1 MKRKVVAYMTLIAM
15 AASTMTACGTASSSG
30 GNGASAVSQSQSEE
44 TADEVQSAASD
55 TAQESNQAGTED
67 TETTT
72 TSSAY
77 PDLTGKTVSLMAW
90 WSGGEQEAGK
100 AKVEACEKELG
111 CTINATYV
119 PYDEYLSKLNTLAAA
134 GQLPDVFALP
144 EGNVFDWGSQGM
156 LMDLAPE
163 YAAAGVDIDST
174 YVKPSIFRD
183 SDQHVWAVGY
193 DITTMFLY
201 YNKDMFDA
209 AGLEYPSNDV
219 SNPITW
225 DEFVKDA
232 KALTKDSNGKTP
244 NDEGFDYNN
253 VVQYG
258 TIMPT
263 GWTAFLPLLHSND
276 AGILNE
282 DGTALGFTGDAGVE
296 VFQKIADL
304 SSVEQCAPTAAT
316 AKSSFSSTA
325 PMVMNGQLGMLID
338 GGWAMSNYV
347 NEGFDIG
354 IAAVPMFKHPADI
367 AWTCGFC
374 VNPKTTDKEAAVAVH
389 RWMTDF
395 THYID
400 ACESAGV
407 ALGGIPQTYSV
418 YQNDAYLQKWAKLH
432 SQAMVD
438 AATSILN
445 ADTTVLGDNVRV
457 KNFPSIVDDT
467 LIPQLDKVWYGEMK
481 AADAMSTMDDTCAK
495 FVDGYWN

>member
-1 MKRKVVAYMTLIAM
+1 MKKRVISLLAIASMSTSILAGCGSGNSSESGNSTVAATKAES
-15 AASTMTACGTASSSG
+15 ASTEASGDASEDASTAESVET
-30 GNGASAVSQSQSEE
+30 SE
-44 TADEVQSAASD
+44 
-55 TAQESNQAGTED
+55 G
-67 TETTT
+67 
-72 TSSAY
+72 AY
-77 PDLTGKTVSLMAW
+77 PDLTGKTISMMAW

-100 AKVEACEKELG
+100 AKVKACEKELG

-119 PYDEYLSKLNTLAAA
+119 PYEEYLSKLNTLAAA
-134 GQLPDVFALP
+134 NQMPDVFALP

-163 YAAAGVDIDST
+163 YAASGVDLDQT
-174 YVKPSIFRD
+174 YLKPAIFRD
-183 SDQHVWAVGY
+183 DDQHVWGVGY

-201 YNKDMFDA
+201 YNKDMFDE

-219 SNPITW
+219 NNPITW
-225 DEFVKDA
+225 DEFVRDA
-232 KALTKDSNGKTP
+232 KALTKDANGKTP
-244 NDEGFDYNN
+244 NDDGFDYNN

-258 TIMPT
+258 TLMPT
-263 GWTAFLPLLHSND
+263 SWTGFLPLLHSND
-276 AGILNE
+276 VGILND
-282 DGTALGFTGDAGVE
+282 DGTALGFTGNEGVDI
-296 VFQKIADL
+296 FQKIADL
-304 SSVEQCAPTAAT
+304 SAVEQCAPTAAT

-347 NEGFDIG
+347 NEKFDIG
-354 IAAVPMFKHPADI
+354 VAAVPMFKHPADI

-374 VNPKTTDKEAAVAVH
+374 INPKTADKEAAVAVH

-400 ACESAGV
+400 ACETAGT

-418 YQNDAYLQKWAKLH
+418 YNSDEYLQKWANLH

-457 KNFPSIVDDT
+457 KNFPSIADDT
-467 LIPQLDKVWYGEMK
+467 LIPQLDKVWYGEMS
-481 AADAMSTMDDTCAK
+481 AADAMSTMDDACAK